1 MIKNVAIY
9 CRVSTE
15 EQKKYGISI
24 DDQKDSLTKYCIANK
39 YKIYDYY
46 MDEGV
51 SAGTIS
57 KRKEFL
63 RMINDLDN
71 IDLIIFTRL
80 DRFSRNVRD
89 ANNMLITLDEHNT
102 AFRAIDDD
110 DIDVSTADGRFIFN
124 LKVNLAERERNIDSE
139 RIRRA
144 NKYKYNVTKTACT
157 GMVSFG
163 YKIDKDKKIVIKKTE
178 AKIVK
183 ELFDYFIKT
192 HNLYKTIEWYQKRYG
207 YKCEKTIKRYL
218 RNSNYIGKHITW
230 KNEIIED
237 YYPAIIDEDTFNKAQ
252 GIFDKNIK
260 NYAHP
265 SQYKKTPY
273 IFTGMVKCKDCNH
286 RMTSKTTGKD
296 YHYYICRYYR
306 LKKCTNNK
314 VIIEKKIEEY
324 LLNNI
329 KEALKNK
336 MLELTNINQV
346 KPQKDN
352 TNELKAKM
360 NKLSELYIEDMIN
373 YDYYKEEYNKLKE
386 QIEIEKEKNKPKK
399 VSKESIERIKK
410 LLQQDIEIIYNKLNN
425 DEKRQLWSSIID
437 YIEIEDKDHM
447 NIVLY

>member
-24 DDQKDSLTKYCIANK
+24 EDQKDSLTRYCKENK

-71 IDLIIFTRL
+71 IDLILFTRL

-139 RIRRA
+139 RIKRTF
-144 NKYKYNVTKTACT
+144 KYRYNVVKKVCT
-157 GMVSFG
+157 GKAPFG
-163 YKIDKDKKIVIKKTE
+163 YKINENKQLVIDEENSKKVR
-178 AKIVK
+178 

-192 HNLYKTIEWYQKRYG
+192 HCLLKTVEWFS
-207 YKCEKTIKRYL
+207 KTYEYRSDVAIKKYL
-218 RNSNYIGKHITW
+218 KNPTYIGKYRTW
-230 KNEIIED
+230 KGEIIED
-237 YYPAIIDEDTFNKAQ
+237 FCPAIINEETFKKAQ
-252 GIFDKNIK
+252 SIFKKNIK
-260 NYAHP
+260 VYTSVRHNNFIFIGLIKCAECGRRMSGRGNGKYSNYYVCRWHDKKKCNNNK
-265 SQYKKTPY
+265 YTREDYIEKYLIENIKKT
-273 IFTGMVKCKDCNH
+273 
-286 RMTSKTTGKD
+286 
-296 YHYYICRYYR
+296 
-306 LKKCTNNK
+306 LNNK
-314 VIIEKKIEEY
+314 LIEVNKISNQINNNK
-324 LLNNI
+324 NNI
-329 KEALKNK
+329 KTIKSKL
-336 MLELTNINQV
+336 
-346 KPQKDN
+346 
-352 TNELKAKM
+352 
-360 NKLSELYIEDMIN
+360 NKLSELYINDMID
-373 YDYYKEEYNKLKE
+373 YDYYKEEYNKLKKILE
-386 QIEIEKEKNKPKK
+386 QEKEKIPKK
-399 VSKESIERIKK
+399 VNKQTIEKINTFLK
-410 LLQQDIEIIYNKLNN
+410 QDIEAIYNNLTN

-437 YIEIEDKDHM
+437 YIEIKDKKII
-447 NIVLY
+447 NIIVY